1 MLLNGLNSRL
11 DLAKKK
17 ISELEDVLFQMFKTK
32 KQKQKEKKMVENI
45 QEYGDSYKRCSI
57 YIMGISKGKKD
68 MNIRNN

>member
-32 KQKQKEKKMVENI
+32 KQKQKEKRKWLI
-45 QEYGDSYKRCSI
+45 QQSHS
-57 YIMGISKGKKD
+57 
-68 MNIRNN
+68 